1 MDEQMIQVLM
11 NLIRTMPC
19 EVNYVVKKKP
29 KGVHITIDITKEEM
43 DSIFNQ

>member
-1 MDEQMIQVLM
+1 MDEQMIQALM

-29 KGVHITIDITKEEM
+29 KGVHITIDVSKDQMEEIM
-43 DSIFNQ
+43 NY

>member
-1 MDEQMIQVLM
+1 
-11 NLIRTMPC
+11 MPC

-43 DSIFNQ
+43 DSILNQ